1 MDIGS
6 IILTKMDGSTKSGG
20 ALAAVSACKAP
31 IVFIGTGEKFDQFE
45 PFNAQSFVSKLMG
58 FGDFRG
64 MIEAAQNSGLDHRKN
79 AQVLSK
85 MMEGEFTFK
94 DFRTQVEQIQKMGPM
109 DKIMEMIPGMS
120 QIAKVYGFDDDKEGT
135 AAMTRWL
142 HMMDS
147 MTPAEMASSADYLLK
162 NGYESRVLRV
172 ARGSGYTAERV
183 RDFFKYAKQFSDQT
197 KKFGKHQMGQSYKQM
212 LQMQQAAESGQMTES
227 MQAQM

>member
-1 MDIGS
+1 
-6 IILTKMDGSTKSGG
+6 
-20 ALAAVSACKAP
+20 
-31 IVFIGTGEKFDQFE
+31 
-45 PFNAQSFVSKLMG
+45 
-58 FGDFRG
+58 
-64 MIEAAQNSGLDHRKN
+64 
-79 AQVLSK
+79 
-85 MMEGEFTFK
+85 
-94 DFRTQVEQIQKMGPM
+94 MGPM

-120 QIAKVYGFDDDKEGT
+120 KIAEVYGFDDDKEGT

-172 ARGSGYTAERV
+172 ARGSGYTVERV

-212 LQMQQAAESGQMTES
+212 LQMQQKQQKQLLLRQRMLP
-227 MQAQM
+227 